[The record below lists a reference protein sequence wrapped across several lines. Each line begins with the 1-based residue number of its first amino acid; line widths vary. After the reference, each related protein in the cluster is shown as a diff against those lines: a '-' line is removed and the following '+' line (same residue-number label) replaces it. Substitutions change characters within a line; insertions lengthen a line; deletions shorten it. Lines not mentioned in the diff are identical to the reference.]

1 MDSPNISHAIDKQSK
16 IIYTVTITGT
26 SYGNSFNLFNQLIVL
41 DMKKNPTIRDV
52 AKIAGVSNAT
62 VSRILNHKP
71 DVSEETRLKVLSTIE
86 EIGYAKRSQWQQITT
101 GKSRVI
107 SLHYPRKNVVE
118 SLISHD
124 FIIGASM
131 ACEEHD
137 YSLHLITKSLDEKTL
152 LDLYRTNQS
161 DGVILM
167 EIRTQDWRMELLRQ
181 NQLPFVMIGHC
192 EENEGASFIDLDF
205 KAAVI
210 VAFDHLVALGH
221 RYISYLPFPIDPG
234 RERFG
239 PTIRASAG
247 LQHACQKHNLPY
259 QSIEI
264 GTNPTSIKTATV
276 NLLTEYPK
284 TTAIVSLLDVGIVE
298 IYEALTTKGIRVP
311 DDVSVVGLTN
321 DQGAH
326 LISPNLTQIQF
337 PSRKMGYEA
346 GKMLIERLESG
357 NEKVE
362 QILIDPQLAVRASS
376 GPVKITT

>member
-1 MDSPNISHAIDKQSK
+1 LDSPNISHAIDKQLK

-26 SYGNSFNLFNQLIVL
+26 SYGNSFNLFNHLIVL
-41 DMKKNPTIRDV
+41 DMKKKPTIIDV
-52 AKIAGVSNAT
+52 AKITGVSNAT

-71 DVSEETRLKVLSTIE
+71 DVSEETRLKVLNTIE
-86 EIGYAKRSQWQQITT
+86 EIGYAKSTQWQQITT

-131 ACEEHD
+131 ACEEHN

-152 LDLYRTNQS
+152 LDFYRTTQS

-167 EIRTQDWRMELLRQ
+167 EIRTQDWRMELLRHH
-181 NQLPFVMIGHC
+181 QLPFVMIGHC

-210 VAFDHLVALGH
+210 AAFDHLVALGH
-221 RYISYLPFPIDPG
+221 QYISYLPIPIDEG

-247 LQHACQKHNLPY
+247 LQFACQKHNLPY
-259 QSIEI
+259 QSIQIE
-264 GTNPTSIKTATV
+264 TKPTSIKTATT
-276 NLLTEYPK
+276 NLLIEYPK
-284 TTAIVSLLDVGIVE
+284 TTAIVGLLDVGVVE
-298 IYEALTTKGIRVP
+298 IYEALANKGLRVP
-311 DDVSVVGLTN
+311 EDVSVVGLTN

-326 LISPNLTQIQF
+326 LISPNLTHIQF
-337 PSRKMGYEA
+337 PSREMGYEA
-346 GKMLIERLESG
+346 GKMLIEKLETG
-357 NEKVE
+357 NDKVI
-362 QILIDPQLAVRASS
+362 QILIDPQLVVRASS
-376 GPVKITT
+376 GPVKIVT